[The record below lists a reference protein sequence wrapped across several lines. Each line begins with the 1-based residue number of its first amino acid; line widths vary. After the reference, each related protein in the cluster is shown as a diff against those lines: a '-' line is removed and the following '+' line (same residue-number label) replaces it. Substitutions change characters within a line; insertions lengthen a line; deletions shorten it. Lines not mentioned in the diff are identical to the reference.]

1 MSIKKRIPIRV
12 KCATQSKKI
21 TKTIVASDSTKKDP
35 PFLTMETYCFSEGG
49 VSKRKSIIR
58 RELFAASE
66 IINIELRSNS
76 RKN

>member
-12 KCATQSKKI
+12 KCVTHSKI
-21 TKTIVASDSTKKDP
+21 AKTIVAFDNTKKDP
-35 PFLTMETYCFSEGG
+35 PFLTMETYCFSDRG
-49 VSKRKSIIR
+49 VSKRKNIIR

-66 IINIELRSNS
+66 IINVELRSNG